1 MSRYGGNANAEMQ
14 QFIQQQ
20 QQAAA
25 VKAVIN
31 KLTNACWD
39 VCVKRIDSSMSS
51 SEVSCLSQ
59 CSQRYADVSE
69 FMVNRMM
76 KKQKQHGQ

>member
-25 VKAVIN
+25 VASVIN

-39 VCVKRIDSSMSS
+39 VCVKRIDSSMS
-51 SEVSCLSQ
+51 LS
-59 CSQRYADVSE
+59 
-69 FMVNRMM
+69 
-76 KKQKQHGQ
+76 